1 MRCWSMQMVHLVS
14 EKDSLLF
21 HEISYSGTVSDKRQV
36 SWKRERTSLID
47 LKRTRS
53 VIEIRKC
60 SIVRTDAVKIR
71 QRRNYICKKAPIL
84 FVLK

>member
-1 MRCWSMQMVHLVS
+1 MRCWSMQMAHLVS
-14 EKDSLLF
+14 EKDSLLP

-47 LKRTRS
+47 LQRT

-71 QRRNYICKKAPIL
+71 QRRNYICKEA
-84 FVLK
+84 